1 MGPYHW
7 SRLGLYSG
15 THSGSEEDRGGDSL
29 LPGDKA
35 PESSL
40 SKPSRASASLPC
52 TLRCFLREEGWV

>member
-1 MGPYHW
+1 MGWYHC

-40 SKPSRASASLPC
+40 SNPSIARASFP
-52 TLRCFLREEGWV
+52 